1 MKVLQVDGRKLYVDQ
16 VDVKTGDW
24 LFVQIEGKSKIA
36 TIQSIEGNCI
46 EISYLGVT
54 VGSDVE
60 KVE

>member
-1 MKVLQVDGRKLYVDQ
+1 VKVLQVDGRKLYVDK
-16 VDVKTGDW
+16 VDVTPNNW
-24 LFVQIEGKSKIA
+24 LFVEIEGKSKIA

-46 EISYLGVT
+46 EISYLGVS